1 MGLPSMG
8 LRCVGLGSMGL
19 RDVWGTECV
28 PPHTCR
34 AVGHPR
40 GGDGEAV
47 LPQMWCG
54 AGMCGAGIYGAAVYG
69 AGGSMGLGSMGQG
82 ALGLQ
87 SIGLQSIERAVLV

>member
-19 RDVWGTECV
+19 GDLWDVWGAECV

-47 LPQMWCG
+47 LPQMQ
-54 AGMCGAGIYGAAVYG
+54 CGAGIYG
-69 AGGSMGLGSMGQG
+69 AGGSMGLGSMKQG

-87 SIGLQSIERAVLV
+87 SMGQALLG